1 MRTLMLIAAT
11 LAFAGCT
18 WVEPDAQGKQVQVAY
33 GKNLGACTQKGT
45 VTVSVKNKVGFY
57 ERNDLKV
64 RDELESLARNEASE
78 LGADT
83 VQALGEPTDGEQK
96 FGAYDCR

>member
-1 MRTLMLIAAT
+1 MRLIVITFAV
-11 LAFAGCT
+11 LALANCT
-18 WVEPDAQGKQVQVAY
+18 WVEPDAQGQQVRVAY

-45 VTVSVKNKVGFY
+45 ITVSVKSKVGFF

-64 RDELESLARNEASE
+64 RDELESLARNEAAE

-83 VQALGEPTDGEQK
+83 VQALAEPIEGEQK

>member
-1 MRTLMLIAAT
+1 MRTLMIAAAM

-18 WVEPDAQGKQVQVAY
+18 WVEPDAQGKRIDVAY
-33 GKNLGACTQKGT
+33 GKNLSACAQKGT
-45 VTVSVKNKVGFY
+45 VTVSVRHKIGFY

-64 RDELESLARNEASE
+64 RDELESLARNEATE
-78 LGADT
+78 LGGDT
-83 VQALGEPTDGEQK
+83 VQALGEPVDGEQK